1 MGREVRTKP
10 QTTTLLAAHRLACQ
24 GTREHASTAR
34 VMTVNMERELS
45 TPTANDC
52 GRMAEIHVR
61 AMETNPLLHAQ
72 FPTSESIRRLEVFLA
87 EHYASIITPR
97 SPARSRVLVARHLP
111 SRQVAGFAAWDV
123 PAEEMAE
130 EEKLESGDIAS
141 LEGCQKQYLEDYA
154 ALSAG
159 AAVEL
164 LKGEKCY
171 RKFESGEDVIRP
183 FFLSPPPCGF
193 KCSRHLYPF
202 LGSSPPACLPC
213 ARLSVVNHVPR
224 GIISLTPVP
233 QFSNPRPIPRPNLH
247 TFRSCWRQKDKKEM
261 LANLPMVADAVAPK
275 PTKSRPELRLYRPR
289 VPAHGR
295 WGGAHAWRNGSG
307 AGRRHASGL
316 P

>member
-1 MGREVRTKP
+1 
-10 QTTTLLAAHRLACQ
+10 
-24 GTREHASTAR
+24 
-34 VMTVNMERELS
+34 MTVNMERELS

-183 FFLSPPPCGF
+183 FFLSPPLVASSVPVT
-193 KCSRHLYPF
+193 YIPF
-202 LGSSPPACLPC
+202 WVLHPLLACHVLD
-213 ARLSVVNHVPR
+213 SV
-224 GIISLTPVP
+224 S
-233 QFSNPRPIPRPNLH
+233 
-247 TFRSCWRQKDKKEM
+247 
-261 LANLPMVADAVAPK
+261 
-275 PTKSRPELRLYRPR
+275 
-289 VPAHGR
+289 
-295 WGGAHAWRNGSG
+295 
-307 AGRRHASGL
+307 
-316 P
+316 